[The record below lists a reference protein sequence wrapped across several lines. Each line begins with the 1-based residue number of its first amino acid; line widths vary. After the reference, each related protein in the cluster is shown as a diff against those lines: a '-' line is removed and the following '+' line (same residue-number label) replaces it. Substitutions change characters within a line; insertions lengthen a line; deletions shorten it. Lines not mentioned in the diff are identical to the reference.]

1 MPEAQSSAPTSAPLP
16 NEPLHKTA
24 HRVPWVPL
32 ISGLVALLLIA
43 GGVYVYTTMMPA
55 KEPAKP
61 KHIGII
67 SFRQFNDVEKGFRQ
81 EMARIG
87 YADATYEQY
96 ISIPGPTMMDD
107 INRDIRLMVEHNV
120 DAIWASL
127 EMQAKTAVDVTNA
140 LGRSDIPVVFMTR
153 FHDPVE
159 FGIIKSFASSGNN
172 STGVA
177 TNLEEIVQR
186 NLQFLKD
193 INPNF
198 KKLGVFTEGFMVD
211 SIGAEYFKTLKEQA
225 PLLGIQLVEYKTS
238 APPPQAEAEFNRIAA
253 TIKKGDIDGLFHIG
267 GHFYGLQEKGESEL
281 AVRLGI
287 PMVAPFEDLPN
298 GGTFSYSDDFGTSG
312 KITANIL
319 DRIFKGTKPSD
330 IPIEY
335 GSDNILTLMTGRAK
349 QAGVTFPD
357 SMLYLAKNKFDDN
370 SAFETESLNH

>member
-1 MPEAQSSAPTSAPLP
+1 MSAPLP
-16 NEPLHKTA
+16 NEPLHETA
-24 HRVPWVPL
+24 GKMPWLPL
-32 ISGLVALLLIA
+32 ISGLVLLILIA
-43 GGVYVYTTMMPA
+43 GGVYAYTTMMPA

-81 EMARIG
+81 EMAKIG

-96 ISIPGPTMMDD
+96 ISVPGPTMMDD
-107 INRDIRLMVEHNV
+107 IDRDIRLMVEHNV

-198 KKLGVFTEGFMVD
+198 KKLGVFSDGFIVD

-238 APPPQAEAEFNRIAA
+238 VPPPQAEAEFNRIAA

-267 GHFYGLQEKGESEL
+267 GHFYGLQEKGESDL
-281 AVRLGI
+281 AIKLGI

-330 IPIEY
+330 IPVEY
-335 GSDNILTLMTGRAK
+335 GSDNILTLMTARAK
-349 QAGVTFPD
+349 QAGVVFPD